1 MSSNRAQV
9 FTDIFCKLTLIPK
22 EKVEAYL
29 ETGTI
34 GAMIEHPQSLD
45 ITKNQLEKIEILR
58 DIYKFYERATA
69 MKYFDINQTKTIAD
83 YLRSHFPSLY
93 DKEHMIVGFL
103 DNNYRLLGAEVVST
117 GTLNASI
124 VHPRDVFREAIK
136 YGSSNLILAHNHPSG
151 DTNPSR
157 EDISVTYRLE
167 EVGKAL
173 NIKLLDHLIVGP
185 SKKYFSF
192 RDNELID
199 FRAQV
204 KDENISKEYS
214 IQEKREYKKSLEQKV
229 ELLNRITK
237 IPKTKLKK
245 LIEDSIESI
254 HQVFRNPEKYDLTPD
269 EVGIIKDLNTL
280 RAESYIHQDNYHNNK
295 FKISS
300 PMSFEKFLDTRFS
313 DLDSFKGVAFLDTK
327 NSIIDCSLLKENTS
341 TKSALKDVL
350 KTAFNYD
357 SNSIII
363 FEKSDRDLM
372 TDIIP
377 EVIKIKSACNIGGI
391 SLLDSFFIDSNN
403 TTISLKQEDLL
414 DSMER
419 PFDRLMGKKTIREI
433 TSIAKDLTSSETIKN
448 NPIKYKSKEL

>member
-173 NIKLLDHLIVGP
+173 NIELLDHLIIGP

-214 IQEKREYKKSLEQKV
+214 SQEKKEYKKSLEQKV
-229 ELLNRITK
+229 ELLNKITK

-254 HQVFRNPEKYDLTPD
+254 HQVFRNPEKYDLTPE

-300 PMSFEKFLDTRFS
+300 PMSFEKFL
-313 DLDSFKGVAFLDTK
+313 
-327 NSIIDCSLLKENTS
+327 E
-341 TKSALKDVL
+341 
-350 KTAFNYD
+350 
-357 SNSIII
+357 
-363 FEKSDRDLM
+363 
-372 TDIIP
+372 
-377 EVIKIKSACNIGGI
+377 IGRA
-391 SLLDSFFIDSNN
+391 SCR
-403 TTISLKQEDLL
+403 
-414 DSMER
+414 ER
-419 PFDRLMGKKTIREI
+419 V
-433 TSIAKDLTSSETIKN
+433 
-448 NPIKYKSKEL
+448 